1 MISSIVAPAF
11 RFSNTVETGVRVSRK
26 THSPLR
32 LPGILSTAGHCDQ
45 SRPAI
50 IYAPFF
56 QNMRLL
62 PAELNQP
69 GAAGKPLAYAPVALK
84 PQRGKRGGLL
94 LNCGVWRYRK
104 DQPRA
109 ITCIRR
115 EAGLE
120 ELVKKSLDGWRYGN
134 TDPISGT

>member
-1 MISSIVAPAF
+1 
-11 RFSNTVETGVRVSRK
+11 
-26 THSPLR
+26 
-32 LPGILSTAGHCDQ
+32 
-45 SRPAI
+45 
-50 IYAPFF
+50 
-56 QNMRLL
+56 MRLL

-120 ELVKKSLDGWRYGN
+120 ELVKKSLDRWRYGN
-134 TDPISGT
+134 TNPISGTLLNGARGGFPIFARMAVVSDAVPDADGD